1 MASGND
7 NESEVSA
14 RPQVT
19 RLDMR
24 DQAMTKGQP
33 IRHLVKAIRR
43 LLGWM
48 EPPGGTGIFRIA

>member
-1 MASGND
+1 
-7 NESEVSA
+7 
-14 RPQVT
+14 
-19 RLDMR
+19 MR